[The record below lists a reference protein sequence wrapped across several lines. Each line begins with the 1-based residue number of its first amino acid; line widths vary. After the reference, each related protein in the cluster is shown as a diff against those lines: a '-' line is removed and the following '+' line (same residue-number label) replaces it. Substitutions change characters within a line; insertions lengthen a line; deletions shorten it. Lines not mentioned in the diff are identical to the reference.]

1 MFNWRYLVEK
11 KKKQSKTAFVE
22 FSAFNIDK

>member
-1 MFNWRYLVEK
+1 MMFNWRYLVK